1 MTFLTYDEYIA
12 YNGVEIPADDF
23 LRIAARACEAVDAAT
38 GWQISQLASPCR
50 PLPFVPFIVQ
60 QIKLAACA
68 QCEYL
73 YYEGEE
79 AALNGAD
86 SGGRGYRIGEAS
98 DVGGASSARS
108 GGDSSNAGML
118 CQKAMA
124 ALMPTGLLYA
134 GVPVW

>member
-1 MTFLTYDEYIA
+1 MTFLTYDEYLA
-12 YNGVEIPADDF
+12 YNGVEIPAEDF

-38 GWQISQLASPCR
+38 GWQITQLTKPGEAM
-50 PLPFVPFIVQ
+50 PFCAFIVQ

-79 AALNGAD
+79 TALNGAGA
-86 SGGRGYRIGEAS
+86 SGGYRIGEAS
-98 DVGGASSARS
+98 DVGGSASSRS
-108 GGDSSNAGML
+108 AGDSANAGML

>member
-38 GWQISQLASPCR
+38 GWQISQLSNPCR

-79 AALNGAD
+79 TALNGSD

-124 ALMPTGLLYA
+124 ALMPTGPLYA

>member
-1 MTFLTYDEYIA
+1 MTFISYDEYLA

-38 GWQISQLASPCR
+38 GWKISMNATPCE
-50 PLPFVPFIVQ
+50 PLPFTGFVLR

-73 YYEGEE
+73 YYEGDE
-79 AALNGAD
+79 AALDGANT
-86 SGGRGYRIGEAS
+86 GGGDYRIGEAS
-98 DVGGASSARS
+98 NVGSRSSGTSAGANANAR
-108 GGDSSNAGML
+108 ML

-124 ALMPTGLLYA
+124 ALVPTGLLYA

>member
-1 MTFLTYDEYIA
+1 MTFITYDEYIA
-12 YNGVEIPADDF
+12 YNGVEIPAEDF

-38 GWQISQLASPCR
+38 GWQISQLANPCR
-50 PLPFVPFIVQ
+50 PLPFSPFIVG
-60 QIKLAACA
+60 QIKLAAFA

-79 AALNGAD
+79 TALNGSG
-86 SGGRGYRIGEAS
+86 SGGGGYRIGEAS
-98 DVGGASSARS
+98 DVGGTASARS
-108 GGDSSNAGML
+108 AGDSANAGGL